1 MAISTAN
8 VTEPGSFGTSKPA
21 FLEASI
27 VRVLKL
33 FILMLLQPW
42 RTKDF
47 SHPERSISFRQVRNL
62 EICWKC
68 GFHYIL
74 VSDSKIQSF
83 LFFLLNGS
91 YEGEGAPVLQRRV
104 LLYSH
109 GMGDSSLIPLVFP
122 ILGQFW
128 RDKFHLL
135 FHSWESGSASLIIQ
149 TTFWNGVDY
158 HLAPACRVSFEFRGF
173 EYSLPSIFDV

>member
-47 SHPERSISFRQVRNL
+47 SHPERSISLRQVRNL

-68 GFHYIL
+68 GFHYVL
-74 VSDSKIQSF
+74 VLDFKIQIFYSSF
-83 LFFLLNGS
+83 FSMGLMKEKVHQYSKDVFFFI
-91 YEGEGAPVLQRRV
+91 V
-104 LLYSH
+104 
-109 GMGDSSLIPLVFP
+109 
-122 ILGQFW
+122 
-128 RDKFHLL
+128 
-135 FHSWESGSASLIIQ
+135 II
-149 TTFWNGVDY
+149 WGVAVSY
-158 HLAPACRVSFEFRGF
+158 HLSSSYLVNTGGMNFIFS
-173 EYSLPSIFDV
+173 SIPGKVAVWFL

>member
-1 MAISTAN
+1 MGTACEALTCITWGVGPNNLAGLATRASAYIRRRCPSYTSPLLDPRGSIGVSGSAQQSFSHFTIKVLLWVAISTAN

-74 VSDSKIQSF
+74 VLDSKIQSF
-83 LFFLLNGS
+83 FILPS
-91 YEGEGAPVLQRRV
+91 SQWVLWRRRCT
-104 LLYSH
+104 STPKTC
-109 GMGDSSLIPLVFP
+109 SSL
-122 ILGQFW
+122 
-128 RDKFHLL
+128 
-135 FHSWESGSASLIIQ
+135 
-149 TTFWNGVDY
+149 
-158 HLAPACRVSFEFRGF
+158 
-173 EYSLPSIFDV
+173 